1 MKLINFL
8 RNLKKRK
15 LKKGHNEI
23 HIEGNDYFYKINNG
37 FVSRIIKLK
46 KVK

>member
-8 RNLKKRK
+8 KDLKKRK
-15 LKKGHNEI
+15 LKKEYNKI
-23 HIEGNDYFYKINNG
+23 YIEGNDYFYKINNG